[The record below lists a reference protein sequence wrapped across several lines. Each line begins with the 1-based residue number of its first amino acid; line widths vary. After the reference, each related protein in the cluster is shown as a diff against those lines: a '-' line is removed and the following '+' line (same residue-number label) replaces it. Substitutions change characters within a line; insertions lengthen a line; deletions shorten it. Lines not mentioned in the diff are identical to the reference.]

1 MASEA
6 PAQEAGGSS
15 SSNGSGSGTTPSKSK
30 RKQRYDAVDAGM
42 TKFVKDYPV
51 DDLGKM
57 ATLK

>member
-1 MASEA
+1 MASEV
-6 PAQEAGGSS
+6 PAQEAGS

-30 RKQRYDAVDAGM
+30 REQRYDAVDAGM